1 MCLFHKQRINLLHLL
16 GVKVILSCFNQLPLN
31 STLIFELFI
40 HHSFGERLLFAVVD
54 LIFSFDNPLNFY
66 STIVSSTSIFVSKA
80 LLVTNPLTSGILFS
94 TSPIFVLKKV
104 LVTNLLRYDGTLQF
118 WNKHFFWNICSELL
132 SDG

>member
-16 GVKVILSCFNQLPLN
+16 GVKVTLSCFNQLPLN

-40 HHSFGERLLFAVVD
+40 HHSFGERLLSAVVGD
-54 LIFSFDNPLNFY
+54 RIFSFDNPLNFY

-104 LVTNLLRYDGTLQF
+104 LLTNLLRYDGTLQF
-118 WNKHFFWNICSELL
+118 
-132 SDG
+132 